1 MSCDYQPLVD
11 YLAAAPGDKLG
22 PNAEAG
28 LTTSRAHLP
37 PRPSSSSVALVKSA
51 LCAALLFRSWHCD
64 MPARGRGLTAITI
77 GKSLKTHIALGF
89 DATLVAEPTRVV
101 FAQVTILDTAS

>member
-37 PRPSSSSVALVKSA
+37 PLSRIPSLRASA